1 MKDVLTYKGF
11 IGSVHFSSDDNVF
24 FGKVEGINDLI
35 TFEGET
41 VKELT
46 DAFHYMID
54 EHVRDCEKE
63 TEPLNKSYKGS
74 FNIRLTPDLH
84 RRAAIAAKMHGNTL
98 NSFVKKAIECRMESL
113 LTD

>member
-54 EHVRDCEKE
+54 EHIRDCEKGNE
-63 TEPLNKSYKGS
+63 FLKKSYKGS

-98 NSFVKKAIECRMESL
+98 NSFVKEAIEYQMKNL
-113 LTD
+113 LIY